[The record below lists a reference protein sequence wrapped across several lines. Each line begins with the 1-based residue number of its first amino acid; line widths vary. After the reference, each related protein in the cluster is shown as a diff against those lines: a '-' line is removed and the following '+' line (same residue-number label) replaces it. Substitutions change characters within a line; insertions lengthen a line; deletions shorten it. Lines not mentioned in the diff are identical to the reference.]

1 MKNKLT
7 LAGVAVLAVFT
18 LACGAGG
25 IDSNVSGSSGD
36 GGAPAGAVAGSE
48 ANADTAATSEAP
60 KTLEQKVGDTIE
72 VSNDS
77 QAIKYTVTKTAQK
90 SGSEYNKPDN
100 GVYLLAY
107 LEVNVTKGNSFVCSC
122 ELAFIGPDGTVY
134 DSTYAGVD
142 GHKEFESTDIA
153 AGQKKAGWVPFDIP
167 KNAVKG
173 GKIQLKVTN
182 FLSEDQYAY
191 WVL

>member
-7 LAGVAVLAVFT
+7 LAGVAVLAVFA

-36 GGAPAGAVAGSE
+36 GGAPAGANTE
-48 ANADTAATSEAP
+48 ANPDTAATSEAP

-77 QAIKYTVTKTAQK
+77 LAARYTVTKTQQK
-90 SGSEYNKPDN
+90 SGTQFNKPDH

-107 LEVNVTKGNSFVCSC
+107 LEVNVDKGNTYVCSC

-134 DSTYAGVD
+134 ESTFTILDGVTL
-142 GHKEFESTDIA
+142 FESADVA
-153 AGQKKAGWVPFDIP
+153 AGQKKAGWVPFDVP
-167 KNAVKG
+167 KNAIKG
-173 GKIQLKVTN
+173 GKVQLQVRN
-182 FLSEDQYAY
+182 FLGDDQYGY

>member
-7 LAGVAVLAVFT
+7 LAGVAALAVFM
-18 LACGAGG
+18 LACSADG
-25 IDSNVSGSSGD
+25 IDSDVSGSSGE
-36 GGAPAGAVAGSE
+36 GGAPAGAVASGE
-48 ANADTAATSEAP
+48 PNPDTSEAP

-77 QAIKYTVTKTAQK
+77 QAIKYTVTKTQQK
-90 SGSEYNKPDN
+90 SGTQFIKPDY

-107 LEVNVTKGNSFVCSC
+107 LEVNVTKGNTYVCSC
-122 ELAFIGPDGTVY
+122 ELSFIGPDGTVY
-134 DSTYAGVD
+134 ESTFTVLDGVQL
-142 GHKEFESTDIA
+142 FESADVA
-153 AGQKKAGWVPFDIP
+153 AGQKKAGWVPFDVP